1 MIGGDIVEHPKL
13 NPEKLADIRSF
24 YEKDVKPLD
33 KAELQVMDALMGG
46 FLAHKR
52 LTDGK
57 DGPKDQEAG

>member
-1 MIGGDIVEHPKL
+1 MERQRL

-24 YEKDVKPLD
+24 YETDIKPLD

-52 LTDGK
+52 MTDGK
-57 DGPKDQEAG
+57 DGPDTQPKR

>member
-1 MIGGDIVEHPKL
+1 MERQRL

-33 KAELQVMDALMGG
+33 RAELQVMDALMGG

-52 LTDGK
+52 LTDG
-57 DGPKDQEAG
+57 PKDQEAG